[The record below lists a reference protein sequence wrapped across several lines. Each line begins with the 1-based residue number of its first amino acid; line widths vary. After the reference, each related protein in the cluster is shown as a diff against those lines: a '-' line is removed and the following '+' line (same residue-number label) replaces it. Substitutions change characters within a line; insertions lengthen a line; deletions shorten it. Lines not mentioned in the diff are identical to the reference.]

1 MNTSCL
7 RRLFLSLM
15 VITLCVLA
23 ESTTTSSSVQTATI
37 TFISVPEVLPRN
49 EVVPNYSPLVSIQ
62 YSGLEVGTYTV
73 RVHLLETDPP
83 DNFECGCTNSA
94 QFWCPASFTIN
105 NQSGANSS
113 GTITDAR
120 ITDINNQQNFLWKAE
135 LFKNGADPG
144 SMLLVSETTRPATS
158 TLNRAPV
165 LNAIGTKTVA
175 LGQTLDF
182 NVSASDAEGNA
193 FSFSAHNLPAGATFN
208 NTTGQF
214 QWQPSALG
222 TFPQIGFVVTQ
233 TGGTPLS
240 DAELITIEVVSPP
253 QITLSAASNTTVEGA
268 PAVLFVRR
276 SNGGAGTVTVSYS
289 TVNGTANSGSDF
301 EGVANG
307 VLTFVGG
314 EVLKT
319 ISLKTLNDSTVESNE
334 TFQVVL
340 SSPTG
345 ATLGSPSQTTITVV
359 DDDTPQAAGRWSGVD
374 TWPSVPIHMH
384 LLPNGKLMF
393 WDRHGHDNGP
403 IDHTPYIWDPLI
415 PETFTKAQIPTW
427 DVFCSGH
434 TLMADG
440 RLFVAGGHIDNFI
453 GTSNAAMYDPQANVW
468 TSLPNMNA
476 GRWYPTST
484 ILPNGD
490 LLVMAGTRF
499 AFDDINT
506 LAQVLQVNSGTWRTL
521 STASFGP
528 YPAWP
533 DLYPYSYVAPNGK
546 IFLAGP
552 QKTARYLDTAGTGT
566 LTDVANSSLCYRDY
580 GSSVM
585 YHDGKVLVV
594 GGNPRDDCDPSIPR
608 PIFPSASAEV
618 IDLNATTP
626 AWRPVAS
633 MTAGRRHHNATILPD
648 GKVLVTGGSSAPG
661 HDDVTGGIFFAEL
674 WDPTTELWTLLASH
688 ARYRGYHSNALLLPD
703 ARVLVAGGGHPNPDG
718 GSAENNAEI
727 YSPPYLFK
735 GPRPV
740 ITTAPNVVT
749 YGQNFFVQTPDG
761 ESISN
766 VNWIRLSSVTHAFN
780 ESQRINR
787 LTFSQASGGLSVS
800 APGNANLC
808 PPGHYM
814 LFVLNSNGVP
824 SVAKIVQIVDS
835 VVQFDVAGFTIGEGG
850 GSASITVRRS
860 GATNSSAS
868 VNFSTSN
875 DTAIAGSDYTTA
887 TGTLTFNAGETAK
900 TFSVP
905 ISDDALFENDE
916 LLNLTLGAP
925 VGVALGQ
932 RATATLTIVDNDG
945 QTMQLLLEESTPA
958 TNFAAAL
965 DSAIFLR
972 DPFLVVNNSNF
983 FTPAADRNTRLV
995 VFVRNLQLSAGEPSS
1010 SVVIEL
1016 TDSGNTTQ
1024 SVNAEDVRIVPGFD
1038 FAQVVFRL
1046 PGNLPAGNCT
1056 IRVLAHGQTSNSA
1069 TIRISAQ

>member
-15 VITLCVLA
+15 VITLCVFA
-23 ESTTTSSSVQTATI
+23 ESTSSSPQTPTI
-37 TFISVPEVLPRN
+37 TFITVPEVLPRDQ
-49 EVVPNYSPLVSIQ
+49 VVPNYSPLISIG

-83 DNFECGCTNSA
+83 DDFQCGCTNSA

-105 NQSGANSS
+105 NQNGANAS

-144 SMLLVSETTRPATS
+144 SNLLVTEITRPATS
-158 TLNRAPV
+158 TLNRAPI
-165 LNAIGTKTVA
+165 LNAIGTKTIA

-182 NVSASDAEGNA
+182 NVSASDVEGNA
-193 FSFSAHNLPAGATFN
+193 FSFSAHNLPSGATLN
-208 NTTGQF
+208 ATTGQF
-214 QWQPSALG
+214 QWQPSSLG
-222 TFPQIGFVVTQ
+222 TFPPIGFVVTQ

-240 DAELITIEVVSPP
+240 DAELITIEVVSPS
-253 QITLSAASNTTVEGA
+253 QITFSAASNTTVEGA

-276 SNGGAGTVTVSYS
+276 SNGGGTATVVYS

-301 EGVANG
+301 EGVANN
-307 VLTFVGG
+307 VVTFVGG

-319 ISLKTLNDSTVESNE
+319 ISLKTLNDSTVEANE
-334 TFQVVL
+334 TFQVML

-359 DDDTPQAAGRWSGVD
+359 DEDTPQAAGQWSGVN

-384 LLPNGKLMF
+384 LLPNGKVMF

-403 IDHTPYIWDPLI
+403 IDDNLYIWNPSI
-415 PETFTKAQIPTW
+415 PETFTKALKPAW

-440 RLFVAGGHIDNFI
+440 RLFVAGGHIDNFV
-453 GTSNAAMYDPQANVW
+453 GTANAAMYDPQANTW

-476 GRWYPTST
+476 GRWYPTTT

-490 LLVMAGTRF
+490 LLVMAGTRV

-506 LAQVLQVNSGTWRTL
+506 LPQVLQVNSGTWRTL

-585 YHDGKVLVV
+585 YHDGKVLIV
-594 GGNPRDDCDPSIPR
+594 GGNPRDNCDAGIPR

-626 AWRPVAS
+626 AWRSVGS

-661 HDDVTGGIFFAEL
+661 HDDLAGGIFFAEL

-718 GSAENNAEI
+718 GGAENNAEI

-740 ITTAPNVVT
+740 ITTAPTVVT

-761 ESISN
+761 ANISN

-780 ESQRINR
+780 ENQRINR
-787 LTFSQASGGLSVS
+787 LTFSQTSGGLNVT
-800 APGNANLC
+800 APGSANLC

-824 SVAKIVQIVDS
+824 SVARIIQIVD
-835 VVQFDVAGFTIGEGG
+835 
-850 GSASITVRRS
+850 
-860 GATNSSAS
+860 
-868 VNFSTSN
+868 
-875 DTAIAGSDYTTA
+875 
-887 TGTLTFNAGETAK
+887 
-900 TFSVP
+900 
-905 ISDDALFENDE
+905 
-916 LLNLTLGAP
+916 
-925 VGVALGQ
+925 GQ
-932 RATATLTIVDNDG
+932 A
-945 QTMQLLLEESTPA
+945 MQLLLEKSTPA

-972 DPFLVVNNSNF
+972 DPFLVVNSSNF
-983 FTPAADRNTRLV
+983 FTSPADRNTRLV
-995 VFVRNLQLSAGEPSS
+995 VFVRNLQLSAGEQSS

-1069 TIRISAQ
+1069 MIRIRAQ